1 MAQKITLDNNNK
13 LVIYTDNG
21 KIDGDN
27 NQTTEIKGT
36 FEIESENVAIL
47 GALLN
52 DMSFIRKDVC
62 FKGDWLFTY
71 NLISKD
77 DKIKDLIKRL
87 GSCSE
92 EVKRL
97 EDDCI
102 SLKSKYKELEELY
115 HKCYNNNLS
124 LKEKIEEHNAK
135 TFSRKIKLD

>member
-13 LVIYTDNG
+13 LVIHTDNG

-36 FEIESENVAIL
+36 FEIEAENVAIL

-52 DMSFIRKDVC
+52 DMSFTKKEVY

-71 NLISKD
+71 NIITKD

-87 GSCSE
+87 
-92 EVKRL
+92 
-97 EDDCI
+97 EDKDTELDF
-102 SLKSKYKELEELY
+102 LKAKV
-115 HKCYNNNLS
+115 
-124 LKEKIEEHNAK
+124 EEHNARP
-135 TFSRKIKLD
+135 FSRKIKLD